1 MAQPITIT
9 IPHKLGKAEA
19 RARIAEGFSKLS
31 SQVVSAHL
39 ANFQQGWERDRL
51 SFRAQTLGQTVA
63 GRLDVNESDIRIEVD
78 LPAFLAGL
86 ADKIAGKLKREGAL
100 LLEDKRKR

>member
-1 MAQPITIT
+1 MATPITIN
-9 IPHKLGKAEA
+9 IPHKLGKTEA
-19 RARIAEGFSKLS
+19 RARISEGFSKLS
-31 SQVVSAHL
+31 SQVAGAHI
-39 ANFQQGWERDRL
+39 ANFQQGWEGDRL
-51 SFRAQTLGQTVA
+51 SFRAQTLGQTIS
-63 GRLDVNESDIRIEVD
+63 GRLDVNENDIRIEVD